1 MPNHKSDTRN
11 PERMVW
17 PLSIDTAGDGKMGG
31 GALTDFATTRRSG
44 PPESKPPSLNA
55 RERGGDAPPLSSEAP
70 TNGARGA
77 PAIAAAPGWPAHRTT
92 SHALLFVTLWRR
104 FQGGPTHCPLRGLK
118 PGFRITQFW
127 SRCPKVHR
135 LPKTVL
141 LCCIFSATLNTACI
155 CMQVRACI

>member
-1 MPNHKSDTRN
+1 
-11 PERMVW
+11 
-17 PLSIDTAGDGKMGG
+17 MGG

-104 FQGGPTHCPLRGLK
+104 FQGGPTHGW
-118 PGFRITQFW
+118 FRLF
-127 SRCPKVHR
+127 S
-135 LPKTVL
+135 L
-141 LCCIFSATLNTACI
+141 IFGQNIGVVNEMGTKNA
-155 CMQVRACI
+155 